1 MELVF
6 TCFYLFI
13 YFYIKKYK
21 IALITKISI
30 YKYLKPKS
38 VISKQK
44 QNKKLY
50 IFYSKKKVLLNLIIR
65 LLVFEDVMVTYVI
78 ICLLI
83 DI

>member
-1 MELVF
+1 MF
-6 TCFYLFI
+6 FLFI
-13 YFYIKKYK
+13 FIYKKYR